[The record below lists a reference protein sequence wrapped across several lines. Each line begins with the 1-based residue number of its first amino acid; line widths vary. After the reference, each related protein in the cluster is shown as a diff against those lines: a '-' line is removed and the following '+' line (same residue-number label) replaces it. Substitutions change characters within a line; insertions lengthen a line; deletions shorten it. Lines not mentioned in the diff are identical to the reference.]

1 MKNEVCVID
10 TNIWISYLLSKK
22 YHHLVKLILDHKI
35 KAVTCENL
43 VNEFKN
49 VLQRDKFKKYIRQ
62 KEIDEAVKIH
72 LKLCSFLQVESKTDE
87 LSDKKDN
94 FLLDLYRKADASL
107 MVTGDKQLISEAS
120 KLGFNVI
127 TMVDFENLMD

>member
-1 MKNEVCVID
+1 MKKEVIILD

-22 YHHLVKLILDHKI
+22 YHNLVKLILDPKI
-35 KAVTCENL
+35 KVVSCENL

-49 VLQRDKFKKYIRQ
+49 VLQKDKFKKYIRQ

-72 LKLCSFLQVESKTDE
+72 FKLCSFLEIESKTDE

-120 KLGFNVI
+120 SRINQFGY
-127 TMVDFENLMD
+127 

>member
-1 MKNEVCVID
+1 MKQKICVID

-35 KAVTCENL
+35 IVVTCESL
-43 VNEFKN
+43 VSEFKH
-49 VLQRDKFKKYIRQ
+49 VLKREKFKNYIRQ

-72 LKLCSFLQVESKTDE
+72 LKLCSLLQVESKTDK

-94 FLLDLYRKADASL
+94 FLLDLYREADASL

-120 KLGFNVI
+120 RLGYNVI
-127 TMVDFENLMD
+127 TMAEFEKIVN

>member
-1 MKNEVCVID
+1 MKQEVCVID

-22 YHHLVKLILDHKI
+22 YHHLVKIILASKI
-35 KAVTCENL
+35 KVVSCENL
-43 VNEFKN
+43 VYEFKD

-72 LKLCSFLQVESKTDE
+72 LKLCSYLQVESKTDE

-120 KLGFNVI
+120 RLGYNVV
-127 TMVDFENLMD
+127 TMAEFENLIK